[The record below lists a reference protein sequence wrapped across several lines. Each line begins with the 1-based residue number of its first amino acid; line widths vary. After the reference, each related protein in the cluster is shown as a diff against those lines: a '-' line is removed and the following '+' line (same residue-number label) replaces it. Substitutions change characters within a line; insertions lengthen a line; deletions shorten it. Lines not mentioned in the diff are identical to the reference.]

1 MKSSFTAKDFELFK
15 SIAKLPESSLYR
27 GLTSV
32 LKEYYETE
40 NVIVGPENQYVMAK
54 GDIPVMLVAHLDT
67 VFKIPPYNFFWD
79 RDKNV
84 IFADGTGLGADD
96 RAGVFGIL
104 YILNHTKM
112 RPSVLFTRGEETGGR
127 GAKLAAKTLSPSV
140 KYLVE
145 LDRQGHRECVFYDCG
160 NREFERYVNS
170 FGFHTEWGSFSDIS
184 ILCPEWKVAGVN
196 LSIGYYHEHTYG
208 EILFADEMMDTVK
221 RVITM
226 LKSIEKAPTY
236 EYVHEERI
244 PYAYLGVGNRVVKC
258 SGCNKEFPD
267 ADTVDVITSGGR
279 TRPYCWDCL
288 SSYVDFCDIC
298 EEPVEKELVE
308 GQSVKVCPECK
319 KSREAIGI
327 WN

>member
-15 SIAKLPESSLYR
+15 SVAKLPESSLYK

-32 LKEYYETE
+32 LKECYEKE

-54 GDIPVMLVAHLDT
+54 GDIPVMLVAHLDMF
-67 VFKIPPYNFFWD
+67 FKTLTYNFLLD
-79 RDKNV
+79 IYKNF

-140 KYLVE
+140 KYIVE

-184 ILCPEWKVAGVN
+184 ILCPEWKIAGVN

-208 EILFADEMMDTVK
+208 EILCADEMMDTVK

-236 EYVHEERI
+236 EYVREERI

-267 ADTVDVITSGGR
+267 TDTVDVITSGGR
-279 TRPYCWDCL
+279 TKPYCWDCL

-298 EEPVEKELVE
+298 EEPVEKELVK